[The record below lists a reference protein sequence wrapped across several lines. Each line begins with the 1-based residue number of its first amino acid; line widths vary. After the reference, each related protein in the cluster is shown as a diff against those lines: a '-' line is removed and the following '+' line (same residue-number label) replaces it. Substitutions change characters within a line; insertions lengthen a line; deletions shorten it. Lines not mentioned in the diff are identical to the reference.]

1 MARPGIVFLVAQ
13 AKALKCAQTIRL
25 DSSLKY
31 SVQICALFAKFQSE
45 PKFSFSTFFQV
56 VPVLVV
62 NIDETEQVN
71 KMTL

>member
-31 SVQICALFAKFQSE
+31 SVQICAKFQSE
-45 PKFSFSTFFQV
+45 PKFSFSIFFQV

-62 NIDETEQVN
+62 DIDETEQVI